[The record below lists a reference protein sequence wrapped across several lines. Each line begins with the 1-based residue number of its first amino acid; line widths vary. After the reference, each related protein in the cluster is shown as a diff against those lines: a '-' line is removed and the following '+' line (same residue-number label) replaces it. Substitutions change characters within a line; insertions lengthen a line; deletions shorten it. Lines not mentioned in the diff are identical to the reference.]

1 MPISNSRISPYRVPS
16 AIPARNGSL
25 FVTVQDHYYW
35 LYKFFEGR
43 VVERL
48 NRSHLAQLAQMM
60 TRYHAL
66 IEKSNLHNGKPASD
80 LYNRSAT
87 LREIEEYRKK
97 IVRKT
102 KANPKENAFLAEF
115 ARLTPILR
123 GFDDDPR
130 SSIELYPIHSDL
142 ISENLLWKQGKL
154 AGVIDFEHVSET
166 NDPIVKD
173 LAVTM
178 QYCCRD
184 NKVKNRLDIDSAS
197 RFLQAYREYHPLS
210 NKEVVLIPDLI
221 TAGFAE
227 DFVFAFWMIRND
239 PKRAK
244 QSEEEDYGLTMYSR
258 AAQWSHSN
266 RERITQ
272 SFLNEKVTSGSNR

>member
-1 MPISNSRISPYRVPS
+1 
-16 AIPARNGSL
+16 
-25 FVTVQDHYYW
+25 YW

-115 ARLTPILR
+115 A
-123 GFDDDPR
+123 
-130 SSIELYPIHSDL
+130 
-142 ISENLLWKQGKL
+142 
-154 AGVIDFEHVSET
+154 
-166 NDPIVKD
+166 
-173 LAVTM
+173 
-178 QYCCRD
+178 
-184 NKVKNRLDIDSAS
+184 S
-197 RFLQAYREYHPLS
+197 RFLQACKEYHPLS

-244 QSEEEDYGLTMYSR
+244 QSEEEDCGLTMYSR